1 MTGVTDNYEA
11 WASVISERF
20 SKVYSMCPLC
30 IAMNFLLRHL
40 CVSWWNYSGT
50 VCLLEY
56 SSWTNCSAWNIWWS
70 STSPC
75 IQVPVKTV
83 EVMNRCS
90 KNGKS
95 AYSLLTAN
103 MLMCIVNIK
112 VNCQKI
118 VLWNSSP
125 QDEASSYFPCTT
137 SPRSPSLSYWTSTKS
152 ILSVLMMLQK
162 KIDFKVR
169 SNRSSLRPIQHYM
182 SPADV
187 CILFLPNATDRQQ
200 SL

>member
-1 MTGVTDNYEA
+1 
-11 WASVISERF
+11 
-20 SKVYSMCPLC
+20 MCPLC

-137 SPRSPSLSYWTSTKS
+137 SSRSPSLSYWTSTKS

-162 KIDFKVR
+162 K
-169 SNRSSLRPIQHYM
+169 L
-182 SPADV
+182 
-187 CILFLPNATDRQQ
+187 ILKFAPTGAPYVPYNTTCPQLMFAFLPCPMLQSDKSHFNLLLWRQCNLKQ
-200 SL
+200 HTTHPTNKH